1 MEKFRWQLLIVFIT
15 GLVVG
20 LVLFFQQRT
29 PQAEVTETP
38 NPISGGSYTEALVG
52 SFMRLNPVFDHFN
65 QPDRDINRLLFSSL
79 VRFDSSGLPIGD
91 LAQSWNVSADGAV
104 YTVNLRTDAVWHDG
118 QPVTAQD
125 VIYTI
130 SLLQSASPLVQPSMQ
145 GFWSTVNVSAISDS
159 LLEFSL
165 PAAFAP
171 FMDYL
176 SFQILPAHLLG
187 NLGIDELVDHPFNLS
202 PIGSGPY
209 RFDSLETEN
218 GIITGV
224 NLVSYEYY
232 FNGTPFIDE
241 IRFRYYSDEKSAM
254 DAYFEGEVDGLSEI
268 QNEDLATVLN
278 QTGLNLYSSRQ
289 PKLSIVFVNLR
300 NPNVPILQRVEFRK
314 ALMAGVNRQ
323 MMIDDVFFGQGV
335 LAQGPIMPG
344 NWAYYSE
351 QTAYRYDPDGA
362 KQILAGMGLTLAE
375 NGRFI
380 SDGALIELNLLV
392 PDDPEH
398 LAFAE
403 ILRQNW
409 EKIGI
414 GITITALP
422 YDQVITNLENRD
434 FQLTLVEIDL
444 SETPDPDP
452 YQFWAESQI
461 ETGQNY
467 AQWSNTTASS
477 YLEQARQTPNVEMRT
492 RLYRNFQV
500 LFEEDLPSLPLFY
513 PIYNYAV
520 KDSIKDLSFGPLYN
534 PADRFNNVYEWY
546 ILTGVE

>member
-1 MEKFRWQLLIVFIT
+1 MQKFRWQLLIVFIT

-29 PQAEVTETP
+29 PQAEVSETP

-52 SFMRLNPVFDHFN
+52 SFMRLNPMLDHYN
-65 QPDRDINRLLFSSL
+65 QADRDIDRLLFSSL
-79 VRFDSSGLPIGD
+79 IRFDSTGLPVGD
-91 LAQSWNVSADGAV
+91 LAESWSVSADGAV
-104 YTVNLRTDAVWHDG
+104 YSVNMRTDAVWHDG
-118 QPVTAQD
+118 APVTSQD
-125 VIYTI
+125 VLYTI
-130 SLLQSASPLVQPSMQ
+130 SLLQSQSPLIPASLQEL
-145 GFWSTVNVSAISDS
+145 WSTVTVNAVSDS
-159 LLEFSL
+159 SLEFSL

-176 SFQILPAHLLG
+176 SFQILPSHLLG
-187 NLGIDELVDHPFNLS
+187 NLGIAELVDHPFNLA
-202 PIGSGPY
+202 PVGSGPY

-218 GIITGV
+218 GVITGV
-224 NLVSYEYY
+224 NLVPYEYY
-232 FNGTPFIDE
+232 FNGKPFIDE
-241 IRFRYYSDEKSAM
+241 IRFRYYPDEESAL
-254 DAYFEGEVDGLSEI
+254 DAYLEGAVDGLSKI
-268 QNEDLATVLN
+268 RNEDLETVLN

-289 PKLSIVFVNLR
+289 PKLSIVFLNLR
-300 NPNVPILQRVEFRK
+300 NSNAPILQTTEFRK
-314 ALMAGVNRQ
+314 ALMAGINRQ
-323 MMIDDVFFGQGV
+323 MMIDDVLSGQGV

-351 QTAYRYDPDGA
+351 QTAYRYDPDNA
-362 KQILAGMGLTLAE
+362 RQILAGMGLSIAE
-375 NGRFI
+375 DGHFL
-380 SDGALIELNLLV
+380 SDGALINLTLLV
-392 PDDPEH
+392 PDDSEH
-398 LAFAE
+398 LALAE

-414 GITITALP
+414 GITVTALP
-422 YDQVITNLENRD
+422 YDQVITSLDNRD
-434 FQLTLVEIDL
+434 YQMALVDIDL
-444 SETPDPDP
+444 SDTPDPDP

-461 ETGQNY
+461 DNGQNY

-520 KDSIKDLSFGPLYN
+520 KDSIKELSFGPVYN
-534 PADRFNNVYEWY
+534 PADRFNNVNEWY
-546 ILTGVE
+546 ILSDNE